1 MPQTLTYIP
10 SEASLVGMTDH
21 FGMAEFE
28 YCSVNQWLQVWAPET
43 EIGIA
48 GGWGSGKSMGGIYRA
63 TRLSCYYPGN
73 KGVIGGYAST
83 DLAATTQSDALEF
96 WKEANLLEDYVQ
108 RGKYKVP
115 TAVLRCLDPETNNII
130 PNQFSEVLFLHLDDP
145 DHLRSHK
152 FGWGWI
158 EEAHRCTQKARDT
171 LMSRL
176 RLNGFEDIY
185 SLWETWNHNG
195 HDRLYEYYFNP
206 EGMQLLKKK
215 KLKAWTSRRAI
226 NASTY
231 ENRFL
236 PPSYIE
242 NMENSYS
249 EKKQQIFLHGS
260 FEEFEGQI
268 HEEWDP
274 MVNVIDLNDPEFTK
288 QGKLPYGIPETW
300 NRLLALD
307 VGGTDP
313 WAWLWGAVDP
323 WGNLIIYDEI
333 NRPGTRVEPFA
344 TEATPKIGSLKFQ
357 SKVIDYE
364 NKVVAGE
371 LRDHGINFTNAKK
384 QNKNDSI
391 FRADGYIHANPK
403 HSFPEWHPRYGEKGA
418 PRLFISR
425 KCKHLIKQIPQ
436 ARWRKKRGSDVLEN
450 ELDPDSGPDDS
461 YHAFL
466 YMLRELPRPS
476 ELDTSILE
484 YMRPELS
491 QMSRMMHF
499 QELIRKQEDEKR
511 KWSMNMGAGWKPPAQ
526 TTFGI
531 PNHLLEKV
539 Q

>member
-1 MPQTLTYIP
+1 MPKSIKHIP
-10 SEASLVGMTDH
+10 KEEELVGLKDH
-21 FGMAEFE
+21 FGKAEFE
-28 YCSVNQWLQVWAPET
+28 YCSVNQWLLAWAPEA
-43 EIGIA
+43 EIGAA
-48 GGWGSGKSMGGIYRA
+48 GGWGSGKSQGGILRA
-63 TRLSCYYPGN
+63 TRLSSFYPGN
-73 KGVIGGYAST
+73 KGCIGGYAST
-83 DLAATTQSDALEF
+83 DLAATTQNDALEF
-96 WKEANLLEDYVQ
+96 WKDANLLEDFVQ

-115 TAVLRCLDPETNNII
+115 TATIRCLNPRTNEIL

-176 RLNGFEDIY
+176 RLPGFEAVY
-185 SLWETWNHNG
+185 CLWETWNHNG
-195 HDRLYEYYFNP
+195 HDRLFDYYFNP
-206 EGMQLLKKK
+206 EALKILKDKK
-215 KLKAWTSRRAI
+215 PKAWTSRRGI

-236 PPSYIE
+236 PKSYIE

-249 EKKQQIFLHGS
+249 EKKQKIFLHGS

-268 HEEWDP
+268 HDEWNP
-274 MVNVIDLNDPEFTK
+274 AVNVIDLNDCP
-288 QGKLPYGIPETW
+288 GLPYGIPETW
-300 NRLLALD
+300 NRVLSLD

-333 NRPGTRVEPFA
+333 NKPGTKIEPFA
-344 TEATPKIGSLKFQ
+344 KAALPKIGTLRFQ

-371 LRDHGINFTNAKK
+371 LRDYGINFTNAKK

-391 FRADGYIHANPK
+391 FRADGYLHPNPK
-403 HSFPEWHPRYGEKGA
+403 HGFPEWHPRYGEKGS
-418 PRLFISR
+418 PRLFVTR
-425 KCKHLIKQIPQ
+425 QCKHLIKQIPQ
-436 ARWRKKRGSDVLEN
+436 ARWLKQKGSDVLKN
-450 ELDPDSGPDDS
+450 ELDPDAGPDDS

-466 YMLRELPRPS
+466 YMIRELPRAT
-476 ELDTSILE
+476 ELEVSLIANL
-484 YMRPELS
+484 RPEIS
-491 QMSRMMHF
+491 SMSRMMHF
-499 QELIRKQEDEKR
+499 SERARKQEKA
-511 KWSMNMGAGWKPPAQ
+511 KQQWNIHMGGGWKPPAQ
-526 TTFGI
+526 NTYGI
-531 PNHLLEKV
+531 PNYLLEKV